1 MTAANPL
8 PPEARELAAQ
18 HHLGALQGS
27 FTPKP
32 IGKGLVA
39 LHLFATVNLLAMFVI
54 PGLLYYWWLR
64 RLPNFS
70 RKQAAKRLYLFEH
83 GLIVHPQFGDG
94 VIALRWE
101 SVRLYQNIIQTF
113 INGVPGPTTYTYSA
127 VGPGRTSATI
137 TEFYDGPQTWGPW
150 MQNAVVRA
158 QGQAALEA
166 VIEGGTVNF
175 GSFTLSR
182 TGLGTHAKG
191 QLPWSH
197 LQECRVTA
205 GRVHVMRTG
214 AATPWSSDAVG
225 NVANLHL
232 FLTLAANLAPE

>member
-1 MTAANPL
+1 MATANTL
-8 PPEARELAAQ
+8 PPEARELAEH
-18 HHLGALQGS
+18 HHLGALQGA

-54 PGLLYYWWLR
+54 PGLLYYWLR
-64 RLPNFS
+64 RLPNFN
-70 RKQAAKRLYLFEH
+70 RTQAAKRLYLFEH

-101 SVRLYQNIIQTF
+101 SVRLYQNIIQTI

-137 TEFYDGPQTWGPW
+137 TEFYDGPRTWGPW
-150 MQNAVVRA
+150 MQDAVVRA

-166 VIEGGTVNF
+166 VLEGGTVNF

-182 TGLGTHAKG
+182 AGVSTHAKG

-197 LQECRVTA
+197 VQECRVTA

-214 AATPWSSDAVG
+214 ASSPWSSDAVG
-225 NVANLHL
+225 SVANLHL
-232 FLTLAANLAPE
+232 FLALAANLAAE

>member
-1 MTAANPL
+1 MTAANTL
-8 PPEARELAAQ
+8 PPEAGELAAQ
-18 HHLGALQGS
+18 HHLGALQGA
-27 FTPKP
+27 FAPKP
-32 IGKGLVA
+32 VGKALVA

-64 RLPNFS
+64 RLPSFN

-101 SVRLYQNIIQTF
+101 SLRLYQNITQTF
-113 INGVPGPTTYTYSA
+113 INGVPGPTTYIYSA

-137 TEFYDGPQTWGPW
+137 TDFYDGPQTWGPW
-150 MQNAVVRA
+150 MQHAVVRA
-158 QGQAALEA
+158 QGQPALEA
-166 VIEGGTVNF
+166 VLEGRTVNF

-182 TGLGTHAKG
+182 EGLSTHANG
-191 QLPWSH
+191 RLSWSH
-197 LQECRVTA
+197 VQECRVNA
-205 GRVHVMRTG
+205 GRVHVMRAG
-214 AATPWSSDAVG
+214 ASSPWAGDAVS

-232 FLTLAANLAPE
+232 FLTLAAHLAPE